1 MEKAPAIG
9 IDFGTCKLCIGVFQ
23 NGNVE
28 IIPNDYGEK
37 ITPSYFAFNNNKKYI
52 GYEAKNQLNIKSIIF
67 NIKRLIGYN
76 FDDNIIQEYKKYWP
90 FELVKDSNSNK
101 IKIQI
106 NYNNEK
112 KEYYIEEVIASEFQK
127 LKKFASEYLHKE
139 VKEVVI
145 GVPVSFNS
153 LQREIIKDSANIA
166 GLNVLRIVN
175 DTTLSCMAFDF
186 NMRYKKEEICL
197 IFDFGGG
204 FLNLSICTL
213 EGGLIEVQSV
223 NGNNHLGGEDIDNK
237 LIEYCIGEFL
247 RKSNINI
254 SSNYK
259 AIRKLKKECEKAKK
273 ILSSS
278 KKATIDIESLINGE
292 DLILELNRDKFE
304 EICSD
309 IFKKIIP
316 PLERLL
322 KDAKMSKEQIYK
334 IILVGGSSR
343 IPKIQSMIQEF
354 FNDKQLIRFLNPY
367 EAVSIGAAIQAA
379 IMTNDKNEY
388 IETMI
393 ILDVSPFSLGFETVG
408 GVMTVLIPRNSCKRN
423 PNI

>member
-1 MEKAPAIG
+1 MEKTPAIG

-145 GVPVSFNS
+145 GVPVSFNY

-186 NMRYKKEEICL
+186 NMRYKIEEL
-197 IFDFGGG
+197 
-204 FLNLSICTL
+204 L
-213 EGGLIEVQSV
+213 
-223 NGNNHLGGEDIDNK
+223 
-237 LIEYCIGEFL
+237 
-247 RKSNINI
+247 
-254 SSNYK
+254 
-259 AIRKLKKECEKAKK
+259 
-273 ILSSS
+273 
-278 KKATIDIESLINGE
+278 TI
-292 DLILELNRDKFE
+292 
-304 EICSD
+304 
-309 IFKKIIP
+309 
-316 PLERLL
+316 
-322 KDAKMSKEQIYK
+322 
-334 IILVGGSSR
+334 
-343 IPKIQSMIQEF
+343 
-354 FNDKQLIRFLNPY
+354 
-367 EAVSIGAAIQAA
+367 
-379 IMTNDKNEY
+379 
-388 IETMI
+388 
-393 ILDVSPFSLGFETVG
+393 
-408 GVMTVLIPRNSCKRN
+408 
-423 PNI
+423 